1 MNSMKDVYNKL
12 KNAFKK
18 IDIIYNEESNT
29 IDIING
35 KYIIS
40 ANDKMVELSKSFSYV
55 NHKVN
60 KDYKEVYKTIER
72 YIKDPNGYI
81 KSKRIQII
89 VVLIISLLL
98 TFIIGL
104 ILGI

>member
-60 KDYKEVYKTIER
+60 KDYKEVYKTIEK

>member
-12 KNAFKK
+12 KNVFKK

>member
-1 MNSMKDVYNKL
+1 MNSMKDVYNRLKKEYKKL
-12 KNAFKK
+12 
-18 IDIIYNEESNT
+18 DIIYTESNNT
-29 IDIING
+29 IDIKNG

-40 ANDKMVELSKSFSYV
+40 ANDKMVELSKTLSYV

-60 KDYKEVYKTIER
+60 KNYKEVYKTIVS

-81 KSKRIQII
+81 KAKRTQVI

-98 TFIIGL
+98 TLAIGL
-104 ILGI
+104 ILDI